1 MELPY
6 KFAWNAVV
14 ISGLVLPVVVWIY
27 MLDKVQKQM
36 CRSAGPSITASFEP
50 LGHRRNV
57 ASLSLLIGIT
67 LVDIH
72 LNWLNWF
79 NFLIL
84 VAGALVTLTDCMIF
98 LSLFLDVRRV
108 PVSTVSFLIQL
119 DP

>member
-1 MELPY
+1 MKLLSYKIGLYLYRASIQVRMECGCHIWAGAPSCCLD
-6 KFAWNAVV
+6 
-14 ISGLVLPVVVWIY
+14 

-72 LNWLNWF
+72 LN
-79 NFLIL
+79 
-84 VAGALVTLTDCMIF
+84 
-98 LSLFLDVRRV
+98 
-108 PVSTVSFLIQL
+108 
-119 DP
+119 